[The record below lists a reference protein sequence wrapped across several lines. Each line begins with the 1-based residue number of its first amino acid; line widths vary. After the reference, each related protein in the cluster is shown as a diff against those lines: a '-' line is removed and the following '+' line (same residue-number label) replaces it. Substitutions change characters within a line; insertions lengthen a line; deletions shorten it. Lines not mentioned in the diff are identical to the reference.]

1 MAHEVAEVVGEGVEV
16 TEVVVTRLGEVRVG
30 ELRSTLTAL
39 TGFCSFS
46 FDKSGALLEAGSVRG
61 LGLLAECMAFFIAPR
76 AAPASCLVSLPRRAV
91 VVGA

>member
-30 ELRSTLTAL
+30 ERSTLTAL